1 MDLEMTNENDDN
13 VRKDMNAYILNLICP
28 SRNIPIFSNLRS
40 HHTFNR
46 IKKKTENFKHI
57 WL

>member
-57 WL
+57 